1 MENLS
6 AVPDVQ
12 SQNAGALIINASDM
26 SKKNLQIQYNLM
38 KRGEI
43 STKDFQL
50 FLQQQKNDYSS
61 YSTSVKNWDG
71 W

>member
-26 SKKNLQIQYNLM
+26 SKKIYRYNMTL
-38 KRGEI
+38 
-43 STKDFQL
+43 
-50 FLQQQKNDYSS
+50 
-61 YSTSVKNWDG
+61 
-71 W
+71 